1 MGRRSG
7 RKENAM
13 KRKHKDNLTAFLFLT
28 PTLVVFIVL
37 VAAPVLFS
45 IFLSFT
51 DWNFLSGFEGI
62 KWVGL
67 SNFSDLLE
75 DRTFI
80 QAVGNTFIY
89 TIATVPV
96 SILIALILA
105 YLLNEKVYL
114 KTPLRLCFFI
124 PYISS
129 AVALAAVFKVLFR
142 ENGPINMFCQHVL
155 QMETPPAWFADSSLN
170 KIPIIIFLIWTA
182 IGYELPKR
190 PTGPAPHA

>member
-1 MGRRSG
+1 M
-7 RKENAM
+7 
-13 KRKHKDNLTAFLFLT
+13 
-28 PTLVVFIVL
+28 VFIVL

-45 IFLSFT
+45 IFCLFT

-105 YLLNEKVYL
+105 YLLNEKVFLKNALAPLLFSSLIFPARLRWRLYL
-114 KTPLRLCFFI
+114 KYCFGKMGRLICSASMCCRWKLLRLGLRI
-124 PYISS
+124 P
-129 AVALAAVFKVLFR
+129 A
-142 ENGPINMFCQHVL
+142 
-155 QMETPPAWFADSSLN
+155 
-170 KIPIIIFLIWTA
+170 
-182 IGYELPKR
+182 
-190 PTGPAPHA
+190 

>member
-1 MGRRSG
+1 
-7 RKENAM
+7 M

-80 QAVGNTFIY
+80 QAVGNTFISVSY
-89 TIATVPV
+89 THLDV
-96 SILIALILA
+96 
-105 YLLNEKVYL
+105 YKRQLLDMDRNPKAPLERL
-114 KTPLRLCFFI
+114 KEIFG
-124 PYISS
+124 
-129 AVALAAVFKVLFR
+129 R
-142 ENGPINMFCQHVL
+142 EF
-155 QMETPPAWFADSSLN
+155 
-170 KIPIIIFLIWTA
+170 
-182 IGYELPKR
+182 Y
-190 PTGPAPHA
+190 